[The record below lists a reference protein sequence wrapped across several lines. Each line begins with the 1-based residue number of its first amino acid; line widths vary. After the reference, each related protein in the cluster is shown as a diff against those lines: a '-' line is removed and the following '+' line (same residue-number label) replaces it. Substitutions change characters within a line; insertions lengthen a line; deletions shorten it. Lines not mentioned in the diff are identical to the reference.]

1 MRWAKKNRGASC
13 GFFLGAEE
21 QKLSSLITLNIFTMK
36 MISQHKT
43 TSKHPD
49 YQ

>member
-1 MRWAKKNRGASC
+1 MRWAKKKPRRKLR
-13 GFFLGAEE
+13 FFWGAEE

-43 TSKHPD
+43 TSNHPD